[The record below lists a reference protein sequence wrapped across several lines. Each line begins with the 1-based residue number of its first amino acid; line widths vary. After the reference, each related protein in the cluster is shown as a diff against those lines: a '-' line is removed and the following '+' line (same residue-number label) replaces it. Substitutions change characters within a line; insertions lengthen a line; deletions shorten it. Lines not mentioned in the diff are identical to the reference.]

1 MCLRRV
7 VALVAALVMV
17 HSVGEIG
24 GAVLHLVEHLTEASP
39 DHADCGAP
47 QDPEHGCS
55 GAFHLCGCCARPAFA
70 VGAPLTVPPR
80 ADRIL
85 TLPGGAPSPVTEQH
99 VRALL
104 RPPRSSRI

>member
-17 HSVGEIG
+17 HSLGEIG
-24 GAVLHLVEHLTEASP
+24 GAVLHLVTHLTDASP

-47 QDPEHGCS
+47 EDPEDGC
-55 GAFHLCGCCARPAFA
+55 GGTFHLCGCCARPAFA
-70 VGAPLTVPPR
+70 VAAPLTVPPR

-85 TLPGGAPSPVTEQH
+85 TVPPGASAPVTQQH

-104 RPPRSSRI
+104 RPPRSNRV